1 MRIVWRSRAEQ
12 ELTRQLAHLAAEN
25 PFASERMRDR
35 VERRVIALIHFPN
48 TGRPARRKGVRELV
62 ISGTPYIAVYR
73 VRGDVIEIIRFFH
86 ASQNR

>member
-12 ELTRQLAHLAAEN
+12 QLARQLAYLAADN

-35 VERRVIALIHFPN
+35 FEERLAALAQFPF
-48 TGRPARRKGVRELV
+48 TGRPSRRKGVRELV

-73 VRGDVIEIIRFFH
+73 VRGDEVEIIRFFH
-86 ASQNR
+86 MSQNR